1 MSDLQMARAIQIW
14 PLTRLKPFDKNP
26 RTHSEEQI
34 TELAGLIVQF
44 GFTAPILVDE
54 NAGILEGHGR
64 LLAAKRL
71 GLTEVPV
78 VELTHMTEAQ
88 KRAYIVA
95 ANKIAE
101 KAGWDRALVAEAYRA
116 VEEAGLDPTIT
127 GFAPEEIE
135 ALEMALQG
143 ASELPGMDEGD
154 LDRPRG
160 LGNPVISYVI
170 VFDDEDQQALW
181 FDFLRW
187 LKRQGGAGQTIAGR
201 LTAVIAAVMA
211 GGPP

>member
-1 MSDLQMARAIQIW
+1 MTPMQMARAIQIW
-14 PLTRLKPFDKNP
+14 PLEKLKPYDKNP

-34 TELAGLIVQF
+34 EELAGLIQQF

-71 GLTEVPV
+71 GLAEVPV

-88 KRAYIVA
+88 KTAYIVS
-95 ANKIAE
+95 ANRIAE
-101 KAGWDRALVAEAYRA
+101 KAGWDSALVAEAYRA
-116 VEEAGLDPTIT
+116 VEEAGLDPAIT

-135 ALEMALQG
+135 ALERALEA

-154 LDRPRG
+154 LDRSRG
-160 LGNPVISYVI
+160 LGNPVISYTVI
-170 VFDDEDQQALW
+170 FDDEAQQDRW
-181 FDFLRW
+181 FEFLRW
-187 LKRQGGAGQTIAGR
+187 LKRRDDLEGTIAAR
-201 LTAVIAAVMA
+201 LTAVIGELMA
-211 GGPP
+211 GAPE